1 MPATPL
7 HYTLAFLV
15 SKTDKRLSLPGLVVG
30 SVIPDIEVP
39 IIQMFFVG
47 LPDHLFLHSLIGAIT
62 VGTLVSVIVTRYL
75 YPLIISF
82 VFRIE
87 KNKLNR
93 VCWISPWMV
102 LSCLLGVLSHLVLDF
117 PEHWYNPILWPWVN
131 PQDIVG
137 PLVLVF
143 MQTYD
148 IWTSFLIA
156 RLVTHIIM
164 LVVFFVIIVHLHS
177 KGNLWFRFWVGDP
190 TVTESIRADAP

>member
-15 SKTDKRLSLPGLVVG
+15 SKTDRRLSLPGLVVG

-39 IIQMFFVG
+39 IMQLLFAG

-62 VGTLVSVIVTRYL
+62 IGTLVTVIITRYL
-75 YPLIISF
+75 HPLIISL

-87 KNKLNR
+87 RNKLNR
-93 VCWISPWMV
+93 VCWITRWMV

-143 MQTYD
+143 MQVYD
-148 IWTSFLIA
+148 MWTSFLIA
-156 RLVTHIIM
+156 RVITHGAM
-164 LVVFFVIIVHLHS
+164 LVVLFGIITHLYS
-177 KGNLWFRFWVGDP
+177 KGNLWFRFWV
-190 TVTESIRADAP
+190 ADIDVIEGMNAG